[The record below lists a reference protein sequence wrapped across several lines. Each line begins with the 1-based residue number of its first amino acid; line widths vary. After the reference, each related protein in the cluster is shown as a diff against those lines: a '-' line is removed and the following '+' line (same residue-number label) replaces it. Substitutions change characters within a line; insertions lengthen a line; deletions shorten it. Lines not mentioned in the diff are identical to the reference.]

1 MHVTIYKNAD
11 QTFRIFYFLCIFG
24 FLTQKQVKIDQ
35 KNNIQSIQKKKKN
48 THTHTHTH
56 PNLKEHAIQV
66 ANRVVC
72 ALH

>member
-35 KNNIQSIQKKKKN
+35 KNNIQSIQKKN
-48 THTHTHTH
+48 THTHTHT
-56 PNLKEHAIQV
+56 NLKEHAIQV

>member
-35 KNNIQSIQKKKKN
+35 KNNIQSIQKKK
-48 THTHTHTH
+48 HTHTHTQIWK
-56 PNLKEHAIQV
+56 NMLYK
-66 ANRVVC
+66 
-72 ALH
+72 